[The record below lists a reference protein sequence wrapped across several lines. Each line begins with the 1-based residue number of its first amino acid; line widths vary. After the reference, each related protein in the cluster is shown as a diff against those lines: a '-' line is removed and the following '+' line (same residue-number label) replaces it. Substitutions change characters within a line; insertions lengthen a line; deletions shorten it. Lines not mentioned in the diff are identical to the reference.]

1 MKKVFISTTTFAEY
15 EKKPLCLLEN
25 DGIQYELNPYK
36 RKLTE
41 SEIMEIME
49 EGAYSGLIAG
59 TEPLTGKVFEKAP
72 SLKVISR
79 VGVGLDGVDVSAAKE
94 HGIAIYNTPSVLVDS
109 VAELTIGLILC
120 CLRKIASMDRNVRK
134 GVWKKEMGLLFKGKT
149 LGIIGF
155 GKIGSKVSQIAEAF
169 GVKVVFHDIG
179 PAESKFCKKVSFEE
193 LITESDIISI
203 HLSSK
208 EQLISEMEVRKMKDG
223 VILVNTSRGG
233 VIDEDALHKGLLSG
247 KIACAG
253 LDVYK
258 EEPYSGNLTELDNVV
273 LTPHVGSYA
282 KEARIAMEIE
292 ATMNLIKGF
301 AGEKG

>member
-1 MKKVFISTTTFAEY
+1 
-15 EKKPLCLLEN
+15 
-25 DGIQYELNPYK
+25 
-36 RKLTE
+36 
-41 SEIMEIME
+41 MEIME

-247 KIACAG
+247 KIACVG